1 MEFIGYH
8 MDGIEI
14 FRTEKSIHQQLNN
27 KAVQHCAEQVKHGR
41 TLQSPISLSLK
52 FSKTVSQSELRI

>member
-41 TLQSPISLSLK
+41 SFQKLFHNQS
-52 FSKTVSQSELRI
+52 